1 MTQCKNNDYYEV
13 GDRVRVK
20 IQNKKMIKYG
30 LQRQD
35 NRERNKDWSYRLA
48 EIVSVRKKRFYVKF
62 QYSKLNKEPLD
73 IGFTKQCIT
82 KP

>member
-1 MTQCKNNDYYEV
+1 M
-13 GDRVRVK
+13 RVK

-35 NRERNKDWSYRLA
+35 NREQNKDWSYRLA
-48 EIVSVRKKRFYVKF
+48 EIVSVKKRRFYVKF
-62 QYSKLNKEPLD
+62 LYSKLNKEPLD